1 MLIVPKFKRQGFE
14 YFDEETQKYKLK
26 EDAPQWAEEEFKEY
40 IKDLE
45 DMVKESEREY
55 KEKGVVMKP
64 SLKLIKET
72 LSNYI

>member
-14 YFDEETQKYKLK
+14 YFDKETQKYKLK